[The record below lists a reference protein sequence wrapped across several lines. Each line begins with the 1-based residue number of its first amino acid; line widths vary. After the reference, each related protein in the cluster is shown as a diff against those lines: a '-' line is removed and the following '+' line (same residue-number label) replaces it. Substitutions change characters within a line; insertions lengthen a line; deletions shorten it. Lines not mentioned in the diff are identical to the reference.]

1 MGHSCVNKC
10 AEELAGYMIKDEA
23 SNRAKAERIS
33 NLEEEVV
40 REFNLKSGSNID
52 LKNKLEYA
60 TKALDRGINDESL
73 LEMCSIVYLPT
84 WATPQ
89 KGASWMHGSN

>member
-1 MGHSCVNKC
+1 
-10 AEELAGYMIKDEA
+10 MIKDQA
-23 SNRAKAERIS
+23 SNRARAERIS

-40 REFNLKSGSNID
+40 SGSNID

-84 WATPQ
+84 LATPNFPRNTERSQ
-89 KGASWMHGSN
+89 LDAWVKLETYETSLDR

>member
-1 MGHSCVNKC
+1 
-10 AEELAGYMIKDEA
+10 MIKDEA
-23 SNRAKAERIS
+23 SNRARAERIS